1 MKTTTDYC
9 KLAWKELRAQF
20 KQVFAII
27 LATVSLG
34 MIAACV
40 LYGAY
45 YWYTA
50 THSILAGLA
59 TIMLAL
65 LVILTV
71 GLFNYYLPVW
81 FMKLVRK
88 QQPWYDV
95 PTGYFRALI
104 AAFLVMLPSMLQ
116 EVVSLPMDLAQE
128 PSIIASILVLLLMPP
143 VIVFS
148 IWWTY
153 AVGHILSFR
162 VYDHPDRSVFQ
173 SVGDSIR
180 MMRGYKLSLFC
191 VDLLITIIPIVVLFV
206 MIFVLVFGVAFVMA
220 LAPEYTVLASVCAAV
235 LALPVITIYA
245 FVVEPMLYIA
255 HALYYEDVR
264 AELGLATP
272 AATDAT
278 EAPAETK
285 E

>member
-20 KQVFAII
+20 KQVFVIM
-27 LATVSLG
+27 LAVVTLG

-45 YWYTA
+45 YWFT
-50 THSILAGLA
+50 TTQSIIAALV
-59 TIMLAL
+59 TIMVAL
-65 LVILTV
+65 LVVLTV
-71 GLFNYYLPVW
+71 GLFNYYIPVW
-81 FMKLVRK
+81 FLTLVRK
-88 QQPWYDV
+88 QQPWYEAQ
-95 PTGYFRALI
+95 TGYLRALI
-104 AAFLVMLPSMLQ
+104 AAFLVLLPSMFQ
-116 EVVSLPMDLAQE
+116 EIVSLPMDLSQE

-148 IWWTY
+148 VWWTY

-162 VYDHPDRSVFQ
+162 VYDHPDRTVFQ

-180 MMRGYKLSLFC
+180 MMKGYKLSLFC
-191 VDLLITIIPIVVLFV
+191 VDLLIMLLPVIVLVAV
-206 MIFVLVFGVAFVMA
+206 IFVLVFGVAFVMA
-220 LAPEYTVLASVCAAV
+220 LAPEYTVLAAVIAAV
-235 LALPVITIYA
+235 VALPIVAVYG

-255 HALYYEDVR
+255 HALFYEDMR
-264 AELGLATP
+264 AEQE
-272 AATDAT
+272 AT
-278 EAPAETK
+278 ESETSV

>member
-9 KLAWKELRAQF
+9 KLAWKELRSQF
-20 KQVFAII
+20 KQVFVII

-45 YWYTA
+45 YWFTA
-50 THSILAGLA
+50 TQSIIAALV
-59 TIMLAL
+59 TIMVAL
-65 LVILTV
+65 LVVLTV
-71 GLFNYYLPVW
+71 GLFNYYIPVW
-81 FMKLVRK
+81 FLTLVRK
-88 QQPWYDV
+88 QQPWYEAQ
-95 PTGYFRALI
+95 TGYLRALI
-104 AAFLVMLPSMLQ
+104 AAFLVLLPSMLQ
-116 EVVSLPMDLAQE
+116 EIISLPMDLAQE
-128 PSIIASILVLLLMPP
+128 PSIIASLLVLLLMPP

-162 VYDHPDRSVFQ
+162 VYDHPDRTVLQ

-180 MMRGYKLSLFC
+180 MMKGYKLSLFC
-191 VDLLITIIPIVVLFV
+191 IDLLIMLLPVIVLLAV
-206 MIFVLVFGVAFVMA
+206 IFVLVFGVAFVIA
-220 LAPEYTVLASVCAAV
+220 LAPGYTVLAAVIAAV
-235 LALPVITIYA
+235 VALPVVAVYG

-255 HALYYEDVR
+255 HALFYEDMR
-264 AELGLATP
+264 AEQE
-272 AATDAT
+272 AT
-278 EAPAETK
+278 ESETSV

>member
-20 KQVFAII
+20 KQVFVII

-45 YWYTA
+45 YWFTA
-50 THSILAGLA
+50 TQSIIAALV
-59 TIMLAL
+59 TIMVAL
-65 LVILTV
+65 LVVLTV
-71 GLFNYYLPVW
+71 GLFNYYIPVW
-81 FMKLVRK
+81 FLTLVRK
-88 QQPWYDV
+88 QQPWYEAK
-95 PTGYFRALI
+95 TGYLRALI

-162 VYDHPDRSVFQ
+162 VYDHPDRTVLQ

-180 MMRGYKLSLFC
+180 MMKGYKLSLFC
-191 VDLLITIIPIVVLFV
+191 IDLLIMLLPVVILLV
-206 MIFVLVFGVAFVMA
+206 VIFVLVFGVAFVIA
-220 LAPEYTVLASVCAAV
+220 LAPEYTVLAAVIAAV
-235 LALPVITIYA
+235 VALPVVAVYG

-255 HALYYEDVR
+255 HALFYEDMR
-264 AELGLATP
+264 AEQE
-272 AATDAT
+272 AT
-278 EAPAETK
+278 ESETSV

>member
-20 KQVFAII
+20 KQVFVII

-45 YWYTA
+45 YWFTA
-50 THSILAGLA
+50 TQSIIAALV
-59 TIMLAL
+59 TIMVAL
-65 LVILTV
+65 LVVLTV
-71 GLFNYYLPVW
+71 GLFNYYIPVW
-81 FMKLVRK
+81 FLTLVRK
-88 QQPWYDV
+88 QQPWYEAK
-95 PTGYFRALI
+95 TGYLRALI

-116 EVVSLPMDLAQE
+116 EVVSLPMDLSQE
-128 PSIIASILVLLLMPP
+128 PSIIASILVLVLMPP

-148 IWWTY
+148 VWWTY

-162 VYDHPDRSVFQ
+162 VYDHPDRTVFQ

-180 MMRGYKLSLFC
+180 MMKGYKLSLFC
-191 VDLLITIIPIVVLFV
+191 IDLLIMLLPVIVLVAV
-206 MIFVLVFGVAFVMA
+206 IFVLVFGVAFVMA
-220 LAPEYTVLASVCAAV
+220 LAPEYTVLAAVIAAV
-235 LALPVITIYA
+235 VALPIVAVYG
-245 FVVEPMLYIA
+245 FVFEPMLYIA
-255 HALYYEDVR
+255 HALFYEDMR
-264 AELGLATP
+264 AEQE
-272 AATDAT
+272 AT
-278 EAPAETK
+278 ESETSV

>member
-20 KQVFAII
+20 KQVFVII

-45 YWYTA
+45 YWFTA
-50 THSILAGLA
+50 TQSIIAALV
-59 TIMLAL
+59 TIMVAL
-65 LVILTV
+65 LVVLTV
-71 GLFNYYLPVW
+71 GLFNYYIPVW
-81 FMKLVRK
+81 FLTLVRK
-88 QQPWYDV
+88 QQPWYEAQ
-95 PTGYFRALI
+95 TGYLRALI

-162 VYDHPDRSVFQ
+162 VYDHPDRTVLQ

-180 MMRGYKLSLFC
+180 MMKGYKLSLFC
-191 VDLLITIIPIVVLFV
+191 IDLLIMLLPVVILFV
-206 MIFVLVFGVAFVMA
+206 VIFVLVFGVAFVIA
-220 LAPEYTVLASVCAAV
+220 LAPEYTVLAAVIAAV
-235 LALPVITIYA
+235 VALPVVAVYG

-255 HALYYEDVR
+255 HALFYEDMR
-264 AELGLATP
+264 AEQE
-272 AATDAT
+272 AT
-278 EAPAETK
+278 ESETSV

>member
-20 KQVFAII
+20 KQVFVII

-45 YWYTA
+45 YWFTA
-50 THSILAGLA
+50 TQSIIAALV
-59 TIMLAL
+59 TIMVAL
-65 LVILTV
+65 LVVLTV
-71 GLFNYYLPVW
+71 GLFNYYIPVW
-81 FMKLVRK
+81 FLTLVRK
-88 QQPWYDV
+88 QQPWYEAK
-95 PTGYFRALI
+95 TGYLRALI

-162 VYDHPDRSVFQ
+162 VYDHPDRTVFQ

-180 MMRGYKLSLFC
+180 MMKGYKLSLFC
-191 VDLLITIIPIVVLFV
+191 IDLLIMLLPVVILLV
-206 MIFVLVFGVAFVMA
+206 VIFVLVFGVAFVIA
-220 LAPEYTVLASVCAAV
+220 LAPEYTVLAAVIAAV
-235 LALPVITIYA
+235 VALPVVAVYG

-255 HALYYEDVR
+255 HALFYEDMR
-264 AELGLATP
+264 AEQE
-272 AATDAT
+272 AT
-278 EAPAETK
+278 ESETSV

>member
-20 KQVFAII
+20 KQVFVII

-45 YWYTA
+45 YWFT
-50 THSILAGLA
+50 TTQSIIAALV
-59 TIMLAL
+59 TIMVAL
-65 LVILTV
+65 LVVLTV
-71 GLFNYYLPVW
+71 GLFNYYIPVW
-81 FMKLVRK
+81 FLTLVRK
-88 QQPWYDV
+88 QQPWYEAK
-95 PTGYFRALI
+95 TGYLRALI

-116 EVVSLPMDLAQE
+116 EVVSLPMDLSQE

-162 VYDHPDRSVFQ
+162 VYDHPDRTVLQ

-180 MMRGYKLSLFC
+180 MMKGYKLSLFC
-191 VDLLITIIPIVVLFV
+191 IDLLIMLLPVIVLLAV
-206 MIFVLVFGVAFVMA
+206 IFVLVFGVAFVIA
-220 LAPEYTVLASVCAAV
+220 LAPEYTVLAAVIAAV
-235 LALPVITIYA
+235 VALPIVAVYG

-255 HALYYEDVR
+255 HALFYEDMR
-264 AELGLATP
+264 AEQEATV
-272 AATDAT
+272 
-278 EAPAETK
+278 ETL
-285 E
+285 

>member
-20 KQVFAII
+20 KQVFVIM
-27 LATVSLG
+27 LAVVTLG

-45 YWYTA
+45 YWFT
-50 THSILAGLA
+50 TTQSIIAALV
-59 TIMLAL
+59 TIMVAL
-65 LVILTV
+65 LVVLTV

-104 AAFLVMLPSMLQ
+104 AAFLVLLPSMLQ
-116 EVVSLPMDLAQE
+116 EVVSLPMDLSQE

-148 IWWTY
+148 VWWTY

-162 VYDHPDRSVFQ
+162 VYDHPDRTVFQ

-180 MMRGYKLSLFC
+180 MMKGYKLSLFC
-191 VDLLITIIPIVVLFV
+191 IDLLIMLLPVIVLVAV
-206 MIFVLVFGVAFVMA
+206 IFVLVFGVAFVMA
-220 LAPEYTVLASVCAAV
+220 LAPEYTVLAAVIAAV
-235 LALPVITIYA
+235 VALPIVAVYG

-255 HALYYEDVR
+255 HALFYEDMR
-264 AELGLATP
+264 AEQE
-272 AATDAT
+272 AT
-278 EAPAETK
+278 ESETSV